1 MTYCICCL
9 QVIFLGMLWR
19 ATGNLAA
26 PLTAALLAN
35 AVDFACVWRRMDAA
49 AKERQP

>member
-1 MTYCICCL
+1 
-9 QVIFLGMLWR
+9 MLWR

-35 AVDFACVWRRMDAA
+35 AVDFACVWQEMHRA
-49 AKERQP
+49 EQGRQ

>member
-1 MTYCICCL
+1 
-9 QVIFLGMLWR
+9 VIFLGMLWR

-35 AVDFACVWRRMDAA
+35 AVDFACVWRRMNTV
-49 AKERQP
+49 KESQP

>member
-1 MTYCICCL
+1 M
-9 QVIFLGMLWR
+9 IFLGMLWR

-35 AVDFACVWRRMDAA
+35 AVDFACVFRSMAPAEDS
-49 AKERQP
+49 QL

>member
-1 MTYCICCL
+1 
-9 QVIFLGMLWR
+9 MLWR

-35 AVDFACVWRRMDAA
+35 AVDFACVFCSMPAA
-49 AKERQP
+49 EEGQS